1 MRAWS
6 YSRRTRIDARG
17 SLMSNSA
24 KIGRRACDAAMEAA
38 DKMESLFAAI
48 ERLGDDG
55 ADGATMS
62 GLAGIG
68 RAIAAELSTRMD
80 RDETALARMDLAP
93 VETPSTS

>member
-1 MRAWS
+1 
-6 YSRRTRIDARG
+6 
-17 SLMSNSA
+17 MSNIA

-55 ADGATMS
+55 ADSMTMS

-68 RAIAAELSTRMD
+68 RAIAAELSARMD
-80 RDETALARMDLAP
+80 RDESTLSRLDQVPAEPL
-93 VETPSTS
+93 STS